1 MKKLKIS
8 FDFDSTLSEKPM
20 QDLCRKFMALGAEV
34 WVVTSRSM
42 TVLGKDVDNDDLY
55 KVTDEL
61 NIPRERILFTAYE
74 DKYKFV
80 KDFDM
85 HFDDSET
92 EIFHINQFPGRCI
105 GFLYE
110 TKFGD
115 SGIKHY

>member
-20 QDLCRKFMALGAEV
+20 QDLCRKFMEHAAEV

-42 TVLGKDVDNDDLY
+42 TVLGKDVNNDDLY
-55 KVTDEL
+55 AVSDSL
-61 NIPRERILFTAYE
+61 NIPRCRLRFTAYE
-74 DKYKFV
+74 DKYTIV

-85 HFDDSET
+85 LSDDSET
-92 EIFHINQFPGRCI
+92 EIFHINRVPGRCI

-110 TKFGD
+110 AKYGD
-115 SGIKHY
+115 SGMMDF